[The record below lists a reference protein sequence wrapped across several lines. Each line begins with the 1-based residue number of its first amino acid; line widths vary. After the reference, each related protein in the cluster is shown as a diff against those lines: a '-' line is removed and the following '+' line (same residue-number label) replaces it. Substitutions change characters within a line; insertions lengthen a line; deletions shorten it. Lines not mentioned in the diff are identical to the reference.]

1 MQCKS
6 PCSLPDYRIYP
17 LSCDS
22 LLMDNYGPP
31 LSHWGQKICLFCLTL
46 STWGLPGGS
55 VVKNLPANA
64 GDVGLIPDLGR
75 SPRAGNDNPLQC
87 FCLENAM
94 ARGAWWATVHR
105 VTKSQT
111 QLSDFTSLAV
121 QWLKLCFRF
130 RGMDLIPNMGTKIPL
145 ALRPKIKRIKIFSNI

>member
-22 LLMDNYGPP
+22 LLMDNCGPP
-31 LSHWGQKICLFCLTL
+31 LSHWGQKLCLFCLPL

-55 VVKNLPANA
+55 VIKNPPANA
-64 GDVGLIPDLGR
+64 GDVGLSPDSGR

-94 ARGAWWATVHR
+94 DRGAWWATVHR
-105 VTKSQT
+105 ITKSQT
-111 QLSDFTSLAV
+111 RLSDFTFTFIHLVFLPGESQGWESLV
-121 QWLKLCFRF
+121 GSHRV
-130 RGMDLIPNMGTKIPL
+130 GHD
-145 ALRPKIKRIKIFSNI
+145 